1 MLSGP
6 LYSQGL
12 AVENPKTLVYQGIW
26 GSRGEQ
32 VCMTLICSVFRS
44 LFLLPV
50 NRSYQ
55 DLQVKDQGEV
65 PLVLVRSY
73 RSQRG
78 YKSRHLCH

>member
-12 AVENPKTLVYQGIW
+12 AVENPKPPVGQGIW
-26 GSRGEQ
+26 GNRGERLPKTCLW

-50 NRSYQ
+50 NRSFQ

-65 PLVLVRSY
+65 PLVLVRS
-73 RSQRG
+73 
-78 YKSRHLCH
+78 